1 MVVRTQ
7 IALEA
12 EDHRRAKERA
22 AELGVS
28 LAEYIRRVVASDLG
42 EHSRGGDISAI
53 FNLGNSGGSDVGRYK
68 HEYLGE
74 AVEAGWRRD
83 TGQD

>member
-12 EDHRRAKERA
+12 EDHRRAKLRA

-28 LAEYIRRVVASDLG
+28 LAEYIRRVVARDLG
-42 EHSRGGDISAI
+42 EESRRGDISQM
-53 FNLGNSGGSDVGRYK
+53 FDLGSSGGSDVGRYK

-74 AVEAGWRRD
+74 AAEVEWRRE
-83 TGQD
+83 TGRD